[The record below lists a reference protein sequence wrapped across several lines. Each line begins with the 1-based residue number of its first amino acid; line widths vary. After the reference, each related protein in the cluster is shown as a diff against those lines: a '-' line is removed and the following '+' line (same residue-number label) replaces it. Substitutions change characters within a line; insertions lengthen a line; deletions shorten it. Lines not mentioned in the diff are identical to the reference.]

1 MELPASLGL
10 RVRRPGEE
18 DAPAIHRLVSAV
30 DTHDL
35 GAVDVSVDDIR
46 DEMGDVDLE
55 RDAWLVIDDGASEPI
70 AFGSVTNRGNVVH
83 RAYLVVHPSW
93 RRRGIG
99 TALARALEGRAREQ
113 VVQAPDGVEVAMSG
127 WVKGDSRPDKHWA
140 EGLGFSWA
148 RRFLRMRIDMR
159 EAPPQ
164 PAWPDGVAARS
175 FVLGQD
181 EALMHHALEDAFS
194 DHWGHVP
201 APLED
206 LIRRTERRDFDAGL
220 WFMAMDG
227 ERAVA
232 TATNSIIPDQI
243 GWISGLGTV
252 RSHRRRGLARAIL
265 LHSFAEFWRR
275 GIRTVALGVD
285 ADSLTGATALYESV
299 GMRVEERF
307 DQVRKVLRAGEP
319 LDVRSAG

>member
-1 MELPASLGL
+1 E
-10 RVRRPGEE
+10 
-18 DAPAIHRLVSAV
+18 
-30 DTHDL
+30 
-35 GAVDVSVDDIR
+35 GA
-46 DEMGDVDLE
+46 E
-55 RDAWLVIDDGASEPI
+55 
-70 AFGSVTNRGNVVH
+70 VT
-83 RAYLVVHPSW
+83 
-93 RRRGIG
+93 I
-99 TALARALEGRAREQ
+99 
-113 VVQAPDGVEVAMSG
+113 SG
-127 WVKGDSRPDKHWA
+127 WMKGDSPPEKRWA
-140 EGLGFSWA
+140 EGLGFTWA

-159 EAPPQ
+159 AAPPE
-164 PAWPDGVAARS
+164 PAWPDGVTVRS

-181 EALMHHALEDAFS
+181 ETLMHEALEDAFS

-201 APLED
+201 AALED
-206 LIRRTERRDFDAGL
+206 LVRRTERRDFDAGL

-265 LHSFAEFWRR
+265 LHSFGEFWRR

-299 GMRVEERF
+299 GMRVEQLF
-307 DQVRKVLRAGEP
+307 DQVRKVLRPGEP